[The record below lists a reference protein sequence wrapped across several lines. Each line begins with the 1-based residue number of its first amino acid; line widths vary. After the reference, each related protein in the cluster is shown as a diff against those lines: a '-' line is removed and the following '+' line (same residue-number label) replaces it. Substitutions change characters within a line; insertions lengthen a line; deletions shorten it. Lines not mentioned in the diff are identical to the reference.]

1 MSNPG
6 ARIEFRISDAE
17 LERRWQAVRHAM
29 AERQLDAIIMQNQND
44 WLGGYVKWFTDL
56 PATNGYPVSVAF
68 FASGAM
74 SVVDMGSFDGR
85 RVFDEPDD
93 LRRGVKLLLT
103 TPAFTSINA
112 TSAYHAEALLSDLK
126 QRGVRRL
133 GLLGTGSLPHGLVT
147 ALHHGLPNATF
158 EEASDWLDEIKAV
171 KSPEEQGWIR
181 EVASL
186 QDQAFAAVLDGIR
199 PGLRDHD
206 IAALAWNEGQRLGSE
221 QGITLASS
229 AVLGQRASFLGRHQ
243 QGRRIKRGDH
253 FSLLI
258 EVNGPCGYYCE
269 IARTIVLGQASTE
282 LLESFAAMTEAQ
294 AYTLSL
300 LKPGVLAADVAAA
313 HDAWM
318 IAHGFPPERR
328 LYAHGQGADMVERP
342 LIRADETMRLQAGM
356 NLAVHPGYETERLF
370 AVICDNYLLEAGG
383 PSACLHMTPKQIFE
397 LE

>member
-1 MSNPG
+1 MSSAS

-29 AERQLDAIIMQNQND
+29 VERQLDAIIMQNQND

-68 FASGAM
+68 YASGTM
-74 SVVDMGSFDGR
+74 SVVDMGPFEGR
-85 RVFDEPDD
+85 RVFDQPDD
-93 LRRGVKLLLT
+93 MRRGVELLLT
-103 TPAFTSINA
+103 TPAFTSINV
-112 TSAYHAEALLSDLK
+112 TSAYHAQALVGDL
-126 QRGVRRL
+126 QRRGARKIGFL
-133 GLLGTGSLPHGLVT
+133 GAGALPHGLVA
-147 ALHHGLPNATF
+147 ALHDGLPNATF
-158 EEASDWLDEIKAV
+158 EEASDWLDEIKAI

-181 EVASL
+181 RVANL
-186 QDQAFAAVLDGIR
+186 QDQAFAAVLKGIK

-221 QGITLASS
+221 QGITLGSS
-229 AVLGQRASFLGRHQ
+229 ARLGQRAGFLGRHQ
-243 QGRRIKRGDH
+243 QGRRIEEGDH

-269 IARTIVLGQASTE
+269 LARTIVLGRASAE
-282 LLESFAAMTEAQ
+282 LLEGFAAMQEAQ
-294 AYTLSL
+294 AHTLSL
-300 LKPGVLAADVAAA
+300 LKPGVLAADVAAS

-318 IAHGFPPERR
+318 VTHGLPPERR

-342 LIRADETMRLQAGM
+342 LIRADETMRLQANM

-370 AVICDNYLLEAGG
+370 AVICDNYMVEEAG
-383 PSACLHMTPKQIFE
+383 PSACLHVTQKQVFE
-397 LE
+397 LL